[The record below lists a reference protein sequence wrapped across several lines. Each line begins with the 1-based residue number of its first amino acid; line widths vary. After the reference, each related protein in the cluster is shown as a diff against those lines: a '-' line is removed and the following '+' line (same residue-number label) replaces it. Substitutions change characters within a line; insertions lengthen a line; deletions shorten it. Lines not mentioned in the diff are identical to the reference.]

1 MKAVVAA
8 DHGGPEVL
16 ELVDRPD
23 PEPGPDELLVR
34 VRAAAL
40 NYADVMQRQG
50 SYPPPD
56 GVTDVLGLELAGEVE
71 AVGGTVEDWKPGDR
85 VCGLI
90 PGGAYAELAVL
101 PASTALPVPQG
112 FDFVQA
118 AAYPEVFTAALE
130 YVFNRGQLRPGQ
142 TLLVHGGAGGVGTA
156 AIQLAST
163 RGCTV
168 IVTEANAEKL
178 DACKELGAEG
188 LINFQEEDFVER
200 VRELT
205 DDHGV
210 DVILDIVG
218 GPYLE
223 RNVQALALEGRLVV
237 IGLMG
242 GPKGELDLETM
253 LHNRL
258 TVMAAT
264 LRARPLEEKI
274 EVARQVR
281 EEVLPG
287 LNDGTLRPVVYRVL
301 PMSRVKEA
309 HQLMDSGEQI
319 GKIVLTLDEEPDE
332 LAETG

>member
-8 DHGGPEVL
+8 EHGGPEVL
-16 ELVDRPD
+16 ELVDRPE

-71 AVGGTVEDWKPGDR
+71 AIGGNVERWKPGDR

-90 PGGAYAELAVL
+90 PGGAYAERALL
-101 PASTALPVPQG
+101 PAATALPVPG
-112 FDFVQA
+112 DFDFVQA
-118 AAYPEVFTAALE
+118 AAYPEVFSAALE
-130 YVFNRGQLRPGQ
+130 YVFNRGGLQPGG

-156 AIQLAST
+156 AIQLAAS

-168 IVTEANAEKL
+168 IVTEASAEKL

-205 DDHGV
+205 GDRGV

-223 RNVQALALEGRLVV
+223 QNLRSLAIEGRLVV

-242 GPKGELDLETM
+242 DSRGELDLEIM

-274 EVARQVR
+274 KVARQVR
-281 EEVLPG
+281 DEVVPG
-287 LNDGTLRPVVYRVL
+287 LEDGTLRPVVYRVL
-301 PMSRVKEA
+301 PFSRVKEA

-319 GKIVLTLDEEPDE
+319 GKIVLTMDETPDGLE
-332 LAETG
+332 APG